1 MRHVTRDS
9 VYIPGIKLI
18 YDTRVNM
25 AKRDL
30 KYDFVSAIYALQLY
44 VFYLNKGKG
53 ELHPVLLLPVLF
65 TKEHIPQI
73 PLILIKFYQ
82 FLFLRINIDTM

>member
-1 MRHVTRDS
+1 MAVVAGAAWNINLTSITKDSYCHTMRLVTRDS

-25 AKRDL
+25 VKRDL
-30 KYDFVSAIYALQLY
+30 KYVFVSAIYALQLY

-53 ELHPVLLLPVLF
+53 ELHPGTPSPGTV
-65 TKEHIPQI
+65 H
-73 PLILIKFYQ
+73 
-82 FLFLRINIDTM
+82 